1 MTLFRRLFLA
11 ICFLVSCTSA
21 SAQTSGGSFNEIKTV
36 VGVLS
41 IGKVDRVGADGVT
54 FQMKL
59 NGREFDQLYGSHYT
73 YYEDSENHDGTA
85 RLIVEDFVGGFSDT
99 PSVLLYD
106 FRQKTPNIS
115 HVSDH
120 LDVDDVRWTS
130 SAVFLSANGK
140 WYKFYKGRLLRSG
153 APKGLVNDSK

>member
-1 MTLFRRLFLA
+1 MTLFKRLLLA
-11 ICFLVSCTSA
+11 ICFLVSCISA
-21 SAQTSGGSFNEIKTV
+21 FAQTSGGNFNEIKTV
-36 VGVLS
+36 VGILS
-41 IGKVDRVGADGVT
+41 IDKVNHVGADGVT
-54 FQMKL
+54 FQVKL

-73 YYEDSENHDGTA
+73 YYEDSENHGGTT

-106 FRQKTPNIS
+106 FRQKAPNIL

-120 LDVDDVRWTS
+120 LDVDGVRWTS

-140 WYKFYKGRLLRSG
+140 WYKFHKGRLLQSG
-153 APKGLVNDSK
+153 VPKGLVDDSK